1 MDFVDFKWISWISNG
16 FRGFQM
22 DFVDFKWIS
31 GFPVDFSRFLDFRLD
46 FCDVVR
52 DFARVGPL
60 GCYSL
65 IILRNEARLCI
76 ETRKWMLYAVQP
88 FSAIVS
94 MVQCLRGR
102 NPQRRPLRR
111 QM

>member
-60 GCYSL
+60 GSGH
-65 IILRNEARLCI
+65 ARLIPALIYGTTTLFDTALWSSTCNHCALPI
-76 ETRKWMLYAVQP
+76 REATL
-88 FSAIVS
+88 
-94 MVQCLRGR
+94 L
-102 NPQRRPLRR
+102 
-111 QM
+111 

>member
-60 GCYSL
+60 DPLPTLNASATRSPPPSSQRESL
-65 IILRNEARLCI
+65 TRWSRVAR
-76 ETRKWMLYAVQP
+76 AVT
-88 FSAIVS
+88 STAALHSTVDS
-94 MVQCLRGR
+94 STVQI
-102 NPQRRPLRR
+102 
-111 QM
+111 

>member
-60 GCYSL
+60 GYV
-65 IILRNEARLCI
+65 CI
-76 ETRKWMLYAVQP
+76 CTP
-88 FSAIVS
+88 
-94 MVQCLRGR
+94 
-102 NPQRRPLRR
+102 PLKGVPSK
-111 QM
+111 

>member
-1 MDFVDFKWISWISNG
+1 
-16 FRGFQM
+16 M

-60 GCYSL
+60 ASWTTDLTKFIDCDTATP
-65 IILRNEARLCI
+65 IN
-76 ETRKWMLYAVQP
+76 
-88 FSAIVS
+88 
-94 MVQCLRGR
+94 
-102 NPQRRPLRR
+102 
-111 QM
+111 

>member
-60 GCYSL
+60 ASDPALRVTEGCG
-65 IILRNEARLCI
+65 
-76 ETRKWMLYAVQP
+76 M
-88 FSAIVS
+88 
-94 MVQCLRGR
+94 
-102 NPQRRPLRR
+102 
-111 QM
+111 